1 MKQIF
6 CSLLAITLVF
16 ASCDKKTDDTPEPP
30 DVTPTQTNLV
40 GTYKPRKV
48 LSTQGADITSE
59 WLENCEKDNL
69 FKLNADLTYVVVDD
83 GVQCATSRFT
93 SGDWSLTNST
103 TIVLD
108 NEVGTIVRYNGI
120 NLDIKTYYGGPQLVT
135 IQFVRQ

>member
-1 MKQIF
+1 MKQIRN
-6 CSLLAITLVF
+6 SLFAILFLAFT
-16 ASCDKKTDDTPEPP
+16 ACDKKGDDTAPP

-40 GTYKPRKV
+40 GTYKPVKV
-48 LSTQGADITSE
+48 LSTQNADITSE

-69 FKLNADLTYVVVDD
+69 FRLNADMTYVVEDN

-108 NEVGTIVRYNGI
+108 DEIGTIVRYNGT
-120 NLDIKTYYGGPQLVT
+120 NLDIKSFYTGQEMVT
-135 IQFVRQ
+135 IQFVKQ